1 MKFHFN
7 KPGNK
12 ELDGPYNL
20 EDAQKLL
27 AEGKYTGTDNVWN
40 AEKKNWQ
47 TVAELPMLA
56 KFSSAKPRHLQA
68 KASKIEKTVFT
79 QRDTKTNC
87 FQPKAHQAPKNLVS
101 EKKFYQGRTGLKKPD

>member
-20 EDAQKLL
+20 DDAQKLL

-47 TVAELPMLA
+47 TVAELPILA
-56 KFSSAKPRHLQA
+56 KSLPPTKAPPAKV
-68 KASKIEKTVFT
+68 SKIEK
-79 QRDTKTNC
+79 KSS
-87 FQPKAHQAPKNLVS
+87 PK
-101 EKKFYQGRTGLKKPD
+101 